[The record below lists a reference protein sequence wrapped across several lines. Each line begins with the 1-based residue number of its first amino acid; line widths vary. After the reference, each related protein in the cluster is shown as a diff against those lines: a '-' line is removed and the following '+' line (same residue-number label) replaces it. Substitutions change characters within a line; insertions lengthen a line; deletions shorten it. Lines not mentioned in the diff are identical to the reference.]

1 MHIIKA
7 GQVREGREGEGGVP
21 ITGMAKTSWLQTLAT
36 KPTHL
41 PQGFNLWVKLC
52 LKPLPLVPYL
62 GDSSFSTKGQ
72 WGWLTICERKCRI

>member
-41 PQGFNLWVKLC
+41 PSGQRSPERFLTTGLQSLGEAM
-52 LKPLPLVPYL
+52 LEAIATGPLLRRQFL
-62 GDSSFSTKGQ
+62 FH
-72 WGWLTICERKCRI
+72 